1 MQSLFTDA
9 ETFRDEFLSR
19 SKMFFGDDGFEAVSS
34 ARIAVFGVGGVGGW
48 CVESLVRTGVGHI
61 LIVDPDTVAPS
72 NANRQIMADVQSVGE
87 LKVEV
92 LKKRLLAVNPFLDI
106 EACPRRY
113 SADNADS
120 FELGRF
126 DCVIDAI
133 DSLDDKM
140 DLILRTTA
148 EARPALFSSM
158 GAAFRTD
165 ALAVR
170 KSEFWKVEADA
181 LARALRSRFR
191 KEGRFPG
198 KKFQCV
204 YSKEPA
210 RRNNAAAGA
219 AQTRAYASLC
229 HVTAVFGFALASLA
243 IDEIVRRSA
252 GRSKG

>member
-1 MQSLFTDA
+1 MRNLFTDA
-9 ETFRDEFLSR
+9 ETFGDEFLSR
-19 SKMFFGDDGFEAVSS
+19 SKMFFGSDGFNAVSS
-34 ARIAVFGVGGVGGW
+34 AKVAVFGVGGVGGW
-48 CVESLVRTGVGHI
+48 CVESLVRTGVGHL

-92 LKKRLLAVNPFLDI
+92 LKKRLLAINPFLDI
-106 EACPRRY
+106 EARAHRY
-113 SADNADS
+113 TADNADS
-120 FELGRF
+120 FELGKF

-148 EARPALFSSM
+148 ETRPALFSSM

-165 ALAVR
+165 ALAVQ

-191 KEGRFPG
+191 KEGRMPG

-210 RRNNAAAGA
+210 RKNNAGV
-219 AQTRAYASLC
+219 AQPRAYASIC

-252 GRSKG
+252 EKSKE